1 MSLKN
6 LSATIKIPKVL
17 KNKLKNKKINEIYKL
32 FEHSINFKDDFIVAV
47 SGGPDS
53 LALAYFSKIYSIKK
67 RLVSKFFIIDH
78 KLRSESTIE
87 AKKVKNILK
96 NFSINAEILT
106 WHGIKPKKN
115 IQSLA
120 RKKRYDLLFDQCKK
134 FKINNILLGH
144 HQNDLIENFFLR
156 ICRGSGLRG
165 LVSFDKENSTS
176 DVNLLRPLLGVK
188 KEELIFVSKYVFN
201 FYINDPS
208 NIDEKFQRIKIRR
221 LIQELKI
228 EGLDNDKFIK
238 TIKNLKDSNHVV
250 NFYVTKN
257 LQDNIFLS
265 SSKNKIIINNN
276 FFKQPYEIVFRS
288 FSEALKIMGKKYYY
302 VRGKKLDKIIKELTK
317 NKIFKATL
325 GGCIIKKVNQTVI
338 ISKEH

>member
-6 LSATIKIPKVL
+6 LSATIKIPKDL
-17 KNKLKNKKINEIYKL
+17 KNKLKNKKINEIFKL
-32 FEHSINFKDDFIVAV
+32 FEQSLNLKDDFIVAV

-120 RKKRYDLLFDQCKK
+120 RKKRYNLLFDQCKK
-134 FKINNILLGH
+134 FNINNIILGH

-156 ICRGSGLRG
+156 ILRGSGLRG
-165 LVSFDKENSTS
+165 LVSFDKENSIS
-176 DVNLLRPLLGVK
+176 GVNLLRPLLGVK
-188 KEELIFVSKYVFN
+188 KNELIYVSKYVFN
-201 FYINDPS
+201 FYLNDPS
-208 NIDEKFQRIKIRR
+208 NNDEKFQRIKIRR
-221 LIQELKI
+221 LIQELQI

-250 NFYVTKN
+250 NFHVAKN

-302 VRGKKLDKIIKELTK
+302 VRGKKLDKIIKELPK

>member
-6 LSATIKIPKVL
+6 LSAAIKIPKVL

-32 FEHSINFKDDFIVAV
+32 FEQSLDLKDDFIVAV

-53 LALAYFSKIYSIKK
+53 LALAYFSKIYLIKK
-67 RLVSKFFIIDH
+67 KLVSKFFIIDH
-78 KLRSESTIE
+78 KLRTESTFE
-87 AKKVKNILK
+87 AKKVKDILK
-96 NFSINAEILT
+96 KFSINAEILT

-120 RKKRYDLLFDQCKK
+120 RKKRYNLLFNQCKK
-134 FKINNILLGH
+134 FNINNILLGH

-156 ICRGSGLRG
+156 ILRGSGLRG
-165 LVSFDKENSTS
+165 LVSFDKENSIS
-176 DVNLLRPLLGVK
+176 DINLLRPLLGVK
-188 KEELIFVSKYVFN
+188 KEELTFVSKYVFN

-208 NIDEKFQRIKIRR
+208 NNDEKFQRIKIRK
-221 LIQELKI
+221 LINELKI

-238 TIKNLKDSNHVV
+238 TIKNLKDSNNVV
-250 NFYVTKN
+250 NFHVAKN
-257 LQDNIFLS
+257 LQDNISLS
-265 SSKNKIIINNN
+265 SSKNKIIINSD
-276 FFKQPYEIVFRS
+276 FFKQPNEIVFRS
-288 FSEALKIMGKKYYY
+288 FSEVLKKMGKKYYY
-302 VRGKKLDKIIKELTK
+302 VRGKKLDKIIKELSK